1 MKPARAINEV
11 QETVIS
17 EITGATATATEV
29 ADLGNI
35 VKPESVSLEI
45 VRLEKGAITVV
56 VATARPWLK

>member
-11 QETVIS
+11 HETVIS

-35 VKPESVSLEI
+35 VSLESVS
-45 VRLEKGAITVV
+45 LEKGAITVV